1 MSSGLGMTDLARFLR
16 RCGLYRAL
24 SDERLEVLAGAVS
37 EVVGERGGDIIREGE
52 SGDAMFVVLAGAVQV
67 YTRDH
72 DGREIVLARLGA
84 GEHFGEQA
92 LLPGSTGLRNAS
104 VRAAEAVRLARVPKA
119 AFEAILGEDGVL
131 RDRLVELGTEQVRGK
146 VQQLSAL
153 ASGIGLG
160 NVTALRR
167 GLASGE
173 VLFRQGDAA
182 EALYFVSAGRLAV
195 WREEAGERTLI
206 RYVELGACVGE
217 LALVRSERRSATV
230 TAEGPAEV
238 LAVPRGTFAELYR
251 GSAAVREHLTTLA
264 AVYELPRRGVVT
276 QHAGTFAGYDCITTL
291 YHLEGGGV
299 VAAYR
304 VVGQSLYALERLGA
318 APGETLTW
326 REGEARSR
334 ELRVGPDG
342 AVVGLTA
349 RGDWPDAHALHL
361 FVLDGGRVGRA
372 ECERFLRTGAF
383 DVAMAAAGADVVC
396 HCIHVT
402 GEVLRA
408 AIDRGAVSF
417 KRLQETTGCGT
428 VCGGC
433 VPAVAEMLGAEEW
446 VVADVVAE
454 RDEAPDI
461 RSFELTPR
469 QASYPDA
476 QPGQHVVVEGLVRGL
491 RVRRPYTLSSARA
504 DGGRLRIT
512 VKREKGGA
520 FSPWLF
526 DERPKAQALR
536 ITRPR
541 GEYVV
546 DLSERQVVCL
556 VAGIGVTPAVAAAR
570 TAVSTERPLTLLIHY
585 SGRARH
591 RMACLEELESMAGP
605 HVEVIVR
612 ETARE
617 GRLGE
622 VEVAALV
629 ARCRGADWYLCGP
642 PAYLDQVGRLLRA
655 AGIDPQRIHVE
666 AFTSAGAT
674 PAATAE
680 RIEALAEYLVRP
692 LVPPRQRPLV
702 GALRRAGAALTAVA
716 NSPFADW
723 RLGSAQLNPLRWLER
738 RLGHAAGLDP
748 AVPHEQLA
756 IVAGLSWGP
765 FEFQVRAFDRLEAGG
780 SVNRERMRRARSEG
794 QALASDIPDGDT
806 FAYWIPAVSFPGFP
820 PECVVDTGWSRPGTG
835 RVVPVYI
842 TRSRMALECLL
853 RRGED
858 ADRSPIPYHFVQ
870 QVIGR
875 VDVQSCPGRKA
886 SGLIAG
892 QFHDNATWSEDRA
905 LTAEMFGFP
914 AIDGFGPGIAAT
926 LDGVCSALDEV
937 LARKPDVVFD
947 LDVLL
952 SGVAHTMIIRAVFG
966 NVDLAEIYAL
976 GRALSEPVGQLLAY
990 VRDFVMGRQS
1000 IPTDYSDAQ
1009 RRARAASRAIV
1020 DLLRDFDRRG
1030 RLTDAQR
1037 AVPSVRLLLE
1047 TAGAPDGAY
1056 ERLYALLLPLIIAGH
1071 ETTGHS
1077 LSWAFYE
1084 MARDPRIESEVLGE
1098 IQSFHAAHGSRPVTT
1113 AEYDE
1118 RPWSWALL
1126 AEVLRRHPPVQSV
1139 ARATLRE
1146 GVVPPDS
1153 ETGIGG
1159 FRYPAGAVVAVSII
1173 GVHLDP
1179 RRWPEPRAFRLE
1191 RWFEGVREGMSI
1203 TERGRTVRGAIRQRE
1218 QALDWVSFAD
1228 GRGRCPGQHL
1238 MAHEFLLVLDAL
1250 LPRYRFE
1257 LAHPEREVEHGDTM
1271 VVGPEPGRM
1280 AVRLRP
1286 RR

>member
-1 MSSGLGMTDLARFLR
+1 MTDLPRLLR
-16 RCGLYRAL
+16 RCGLCRSLGDA
-24 SDERLEVLAGAVS
+24 RLEALAAAVN
-37 EVVGERGGDIIREGE
+37 EVSAGTGSDVVREGE
-52 SGDAMFVVLAGAVQV
+52 PGDAMFVVLAGAVQV

-72 DGREIVLARLGA
+72 DGREIVLARLEA

-92 LLPGSTGLRNAS
+92 LLPGGTGLRNAS

-119 AFEAILGEDGVL
+119 AFQAILGEDEVL
-131 RDRLVELGTEQVRGK
+131 RERLVELGTEQVRGK
-146 VQQLSAL
+146 LQQLSAL

-160 NVTALRR
+160 NVASLRR
-167 GLASGE
+167 SLAAGE
-173 VLFRQGDAA
+173 VLFRQGA
-182 EALYFVSAGRLAV
+182 EAQALYFVSAGRLAV
-195 WREEAGERTLI
+195 WREGSGDRTLI
-206 RYVELGACVGE
+206 RYVELGGCVGE
-217 LALVRSERRSATV
+217 LALVRSDRRSATV

-238 LAVPRGTFAELYR
+238 LEVPRAAFAELYR
-251 GSAAVREHLTTLA
+251 GSAAVREHLTTLE

-276 QHAGTFAGYDCITTL
+276 QHAGTFAGHDCITTL
-291 YHLEGGGV
+291 YHLDGGGV

-304 VVGQSLYALERLGA
+304 VVGQDLYAIERLGG
-318 APGETLTW
+318 APAETLTW
-326 REGEARSR
+326 RDGEVRSR

-342 AVVGLTA
+342 AVAGLSA
-349 RGDWPDAHALHL
+349 RGDWPDVHAFHL
-361 FVLDGGRVGRA
+361 FVLDGGRIGRA
-372 ECERFLRTGAF
+372 ECERFLRTGSF
-383 DVAMAAAGADVVC
+383 DVGVAAAGADVVC

-408 AIDRGAVSF
+408 AIDRGVATF
-417 KRLQETTGCGT
+417 KRLQEMTGCGT

-469 QASYPDA
+469 HASYPDA
-476 QPGQHVVVEGLVRGL
+476 HPGQHVVVEGLVRGL

-504 DGGRLRIT
+504 EGGRLRIT

-526 DERPKAQALR
+526 DERPKAQPLR

-546 DLSERQVVCL
+546 DLSARQVVCL

-570 TAVSTERPLTLLIHY
+570 TAMTTESSATLLIHY
-585 SGRARH
+585 SGRSRD
-591 RMACLEELESMAGP
+591 RMACLEELESLAGRQ
-605 HVEVIVR
+605 VEVLVR

-622 VEVAALV
+622 VEVAAL
-629 ARCRGADWYLCGP
+629 ASRSPGADWYLCGP
-642 PAYLDQVGRLLRA
+642 PAYLDQVGRSLRV
-655 AGIDPQRIHVE
+655 AGVDARRIHVE
-666 AFTSAGAT
+666 AFTSAGTT
-674 PAATAE
+674 PPATAE
-680 RIEALAEYLVRP
+680 RIEALREYLVRP
-692 LVPPRQRPLV
+692 PAPPRPRPLV
-702 GALRRAGAALTAVA
+702 RALRRAGAALTAVA
-716 NSPFADW
+716 NSPLTDW
-723 RLGSAQLNPLRWLER
+723 RLGPAQLNPLRWVEG
-738 RLGHAAGLDP
+738 RLGRAAGLDP

-756 IVAGLSWGP
+756 IVSGLSWGP
-765 FEFQVRAFDRLEAGG
+765 FEFQVRAFDRLEARG
-780 SVNRERMRRARSEG
+780 SANRERMRRARSAG
-794 QALASDIPDGDT
+794 DAVASDTPDGDT

-820 PECVVDTGWSRPGTG
+820 PECVVDTGWSRPGSG

-853 RRGED
+853 RRGQD
-858 ADRSPIPYHFVQ
+858 VDRSPVPYHFVQ
-870 QVIGR
+870 QVTGR
-875 VDVQSCPGRKA
+875 LDIPSCPGRKA

-905 LTAEMFGFP
+905 LTADMFGFP
-914 AIDGFGPGIAAT
+914 AIDGFGAGLAAT
-926 LDGVCSALDEV
+926 LEEVCSALDEEV
-937 LARKPDVVFD
+937 ARKPDAVCD

-952 SGVAHTMIIRAVFG
+952 SGVAHTMIVRAVFG
-966 NVDLAEIYAL
+966 NVDLPEIYAL

-1000 IPTDYSDAQ
+1000 IPADYVEAQ
-1009 RRARAASRAIV
+1009 RRARATSRAIV
-1020 DLLRDFDRRG
+1020 DLLRDLDRRG
-1030 RLTDAQR
+1030 RLSDAQR
-1037 AVPSVRLLLE
+1037 AVPSVQLLLE
-1047 TAGAPDGAY
+1047 TAGAADGAY
-1056 ERLYALLLPLIIAGH
+1056 ERLYGLFLPLIIAGH
-1071 ETTGHS
+1071 ETTGHA
-1077 LSWAFYE
+1077 LAWTFYE
-1084 MARDPRIESEVLGE
+1084 MARNPRIERDVLAE
-1098 IQSFHAAHGSRPVTT
+1098 IESFRAAHGSRPLTT

-1118 RPWSWALL
+1118 RPLSWALL
-1126 AEVLRRHPPVQSV
+1126 AEILRRHPPVQSV
-1139 ARATLRE
+1139 ARATLRD
-1146 GVVPPDS
+1146 GVVPPDP

-1159 FRYPAGAVVAVSII
+1159 FRYPSGAVVAVSIL

-1179 RRWPEPRAFRLE
+1179 RRWPQPRAFRIE
-1191 RWFEGVREGMSI
+1191 RWLEGVREGMSV
-1203 TERGRTVRGAIRQRE
+1203 TERGRTVRGAIRLRE

-1238 MAHEFLLVLDAL
+1238 MTHEFLLVLDAL

-1257 LAHPEREVEHGDTM
+1257 LTDPEREVGHGDTM
-1271 VVGPEPGRM
+1271 VVGPEPGRLT
-1280 AVRLRP
+1280 VRLRP